1 VPRPRSLIVS
11 MEWTR
16 AGRAHDC
23 RFNKNHRLE
32 KGDHRLTIKSDGDEH
47 HYCVACA
54 KTFLAADIK
63 RLQALL
69 EVAEADSFA
78 IE

>member
-1 VPRPRSLIVS
+1 MKGLGVS
-11 MEWTR
+11 
-16 AGRAHDC
+16 
-23 RFNKNHRLE
+23 E

-47 HYCVACA
+47 HYCVGCA

-69 EVAEADSFA
+69 EKAETETFA
-78 IE
+78 VG